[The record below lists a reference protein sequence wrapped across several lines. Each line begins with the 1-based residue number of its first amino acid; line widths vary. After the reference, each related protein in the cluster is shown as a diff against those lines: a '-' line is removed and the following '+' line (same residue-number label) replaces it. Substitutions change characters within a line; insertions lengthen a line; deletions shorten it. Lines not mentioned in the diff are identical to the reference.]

1 VQVSLEYD
9 TWRYVQSMALRK
21 GTELTSSFLDPLIER
36 LELHH
41 NKLQLFKDILNDPNN
56 VDKWKRWQQLE
67 QWCLKDPVSVI
78 KHLLLSSHFDLAARV
93 AAQFRV
99 TSMKKEIEEQSL
111 LHLLN
116 DTHGKY
122 PT

>member
-1 VQVSLEYD
+1 ML
-9 TWRYVQSMALRK
+9 L
-21 GTELTSSFLDPLIER
+21 FLDPLIER
-36 LELHH
+36 IELHH
-41 NKLQLFKDILNDPNN
+41 AKLQLFKDILSDANN

-116 DTHGKY
+116 DTRGKSHVIDM
-122 PT
+122 TSESVD

>member
-1 VQVSLEYD
+1 
-9 TWRYVQSMALRK
+9 MALRK
-21 GTELTSSFLDPLIER
+21 GSELTSSFLDPLIER